1 MMEIRG
7 LPLMYTKK
15 RITMPLLTVLLV
27 LIVAGVVLWLINR
40 YIPME
45 RTIKSILNVVVVIV
59 VLVWLLKEFGV
70 FQYLKDINI

>member
-1 MMEIRG
+1 
-7 LPLMYTKK
+7 
-15 RITMPLLTVLLV
+15 MPLLTVLLV
-27 LIVAGVVLWLINR
+27 LIIAGVVLWLVNR
-40 YIPME
+40 FIPME